1 MNPPDQTKKEIIN
14 TVINKEKTKYFQ
26 YVVTVTLN
34 HKEIIKHAERI
45 TKMKPFMDTYNW
57 EGNNYASE
65 KDDCKN
71 IEKNNLTIA
80 LNALYKLL

>member
-1 MNPPDQTKKEIIN
+1 
-14 TVINKEKTKYFQ
+14 
-26 YVVTVTLN
+26 
-34 HKEIIKHAERI
+34 
-45 TKMKPFMDTYNW
+45 MKPFMDRYNW
-57 EGNNYASE
+57 EGNNYPSE